1 MVLGLQFK
9 GVKLIIVTG
18 PGQELLP
25 LVNYLE
31 GLKERDPEAYRREK
45 QRVVESADLIYR
57 NIMSVNYDASEEGE
71 PQYTRTRSMEPADAV
86 HMALLEL
93 SSLDAA
99 DATKFGPVPAQL
111 WQGAEEALIR
121 RLGLNLAIEL
131 PGRTAQPVLRV
142 LPNFS

>member
-1 MVLGLQFK
+1 VDYLKGLQ
-9 GVKLIIVTG
+9 
-18 PGQELLP
+18 
-25 LVNYLE
+25 
-31 GLKERDPEAYRREK
+31 ERDPEAYRREK

-131 PGRTAQPVLRV
+131 PGRTVQPVLRV
-142 LPNFS
+142 LPSFS

>member
-1 MVLGLQFK
+1 
-9 GVKLIIVTG
+9 LIIMTG
-18 PGQELLP
+18 SGQELLP
-25 LVNYLE
+25 LVDYLK
-31 GLKERDPEAYRREK
+31 GLQERDPEAYRREK